1 MPIFKK
7 NLRGDFWEK
16 IPNFSFFS
24 MFFRKGK
31 EEGLSRSL
39 SRSHSRPTSPVD
51 NENNFI
57 GPDIEIIPEQ
67 LNNSE
72 ALGT

>member
-1 MPIFKK
+1 
-7 NLRGDFWEK
+7 
-16 IPNFSFFS
+16 

-31 EEGLSRSL
+31 EEGLSRNL
-39 SRSHSRPTSPVD
+39 SRSLSRPTSPVD
-51 NENNFI
+51 NDESNFI